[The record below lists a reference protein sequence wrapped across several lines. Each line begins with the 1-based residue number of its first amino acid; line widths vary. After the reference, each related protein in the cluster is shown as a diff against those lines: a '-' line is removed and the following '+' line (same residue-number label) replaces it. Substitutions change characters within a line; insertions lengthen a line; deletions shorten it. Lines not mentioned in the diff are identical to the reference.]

1 MIWESGM
8 NILGHQ
14 RILELLPRVKAQT
27 FLFTG
32 PEGVGR
38 RLVARWFTAGL
49 NCEGGFPPCGDCASC
64 RLEAH
69 PDYLEIAPEHETK
82 TGRRARLPQIRLEQI
97 APRESEEPN
106 LLDWITT
113 YPRFR
118 SKVAVVDGAHFLG
131 EAAAN
136 ALLKVLEEPPSFA
149 RIILIA
155 PSRELVLPTL
165 VSRSLEI
172 GFAPVPEALLQQL
185 TSDPAVLAYAQG
197 APGRVRWALEH
208 PAEFNRL
215 VSRTQGLLEAVQAGP
230 AQTLEALKLLGE
242 VEGALPYLGQRLRAH
257 FAVESPAYKA
267 ALEALA
273 RAQEA
278 DSAYVSEDLVQ
289 TWLALK
295 LSQL

>member
-1 MIWESGM
+1 M
-8 NILGHQ
+8 
-14 RILELLPRVKAQT
+14 
-27 FLFTG
+27 
-32 PEGVGR
+32 
-38 RLVARWFTAGL
+38 
-49 NCEGGFPPCGDCASC
+49 
-64 RLEAH
+64 
-69 PDYLEIAPEHETK
+69 
-82 TGRRARLPQIRLEQI
+82 
-97 APRESEEPN
+97 
-106 LLDWITT
+106 LDWITT

-155 PSRELVLPTL
+155 PSREAGAAHPGKPEP
-165 VSRSLEI
+165 RI

-185 TSDPAVLAYAQG
+185 TSDPEVLAYAQG

-267 ALEALA
+267 ALGPL
-273 RAQEA
+273 
-278 DSAYVSEDLVQ
+278 LVHRRR
-289 TWLALK
+289 TLLT
-295 LSQL
+295 